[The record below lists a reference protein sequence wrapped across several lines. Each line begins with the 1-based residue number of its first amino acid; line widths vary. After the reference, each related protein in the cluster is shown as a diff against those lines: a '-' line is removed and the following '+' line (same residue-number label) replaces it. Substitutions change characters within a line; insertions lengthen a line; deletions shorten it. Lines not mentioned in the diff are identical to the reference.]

1 MRRIVVSSVAVCL
14 LVVPVAFGA
23 SSVAEAVPRGDFLL
37 VGSARQPGSVIHL
50 TSSAALQRGAAWYS
64 SQVSVADGFTAQFR
78 FRIQHRQGSGAD
90 GIAFL
95 IQNSSSSA
103 LGEAGDGMG
112 YAKGD
117 PAGGVATGIANSVAV
132 EFDLYKNHFRGRSD
146 PNCRHIS
153 VHTRG
158 VEANSVDEVAS
169 IGNTGREKLPP
180 FANRHGR
187 TVTITY
193 VPGQLSVSMDGHVWL
208 VVALDLSTTLSLND
222 GKAWVGFT
230 ASTGGAG
237 ETQNIV
243 SFTFTPT
250 P

>member
-1 MRRIVVSSVAVCL
+1 MRRLVVSFVALCL

-23 SSVAEAVPRGDFLL
+23 TSVAVAIPRGEFIL
-37 VGSARQPGSVIHL
+37 VGSARQPGTTIHL
-50 TSSAALQRGAAWYS
+50 TSDAMQQRGAAWYS
-64 SQVSVADGFTAQFR
+64 SQVPVADGFTAQFQ
-78 FRIQHRQGSGAD
+78 FRIHHRLFIGAD

-95 IQNSSSSA
+95 IQNSSSTA
-103 LGEAGDGMG
+103 IGESGDGMG

-117 PAGGVATGIANSVAV
+117 PAGGVSPGIPNSVAV
-132 EFDLYKNHFRGRSD
+132 EFDTYKNFFRGKSD
-146 PNCRHIS
+146 PNSRHIS

-158 VEANSVDEVAS
+158 LQPNSVDESAS
-169 IGNTGREKLPP
+169 IGSTGREKLPP
-180 FANRHGR
+180 FANKHGR

-193 VPGQLSVSMDGHVWL
+193 VPGQLSVAIDGHLWL

-230 ASTGGAG
+230 ASTGGDS
-237 ETQNIV
+237 ETQNIL
-243 SFTFTPT
+243 SFSFTPT